1 MEESQ
6 KRLGRFQVFLIGGS
20 DRMGKSMEGAD
31 FGREERN
38 KSSALDLWLARCLSD
53 IHMEMSIGSWVSK
66 ARVKGRDLGRR

>member
-1 MEESQ
+1 
-6 KRLGRFQVFLIGGS
+6 
-20 DRMGKSMEGAD
+20 MGKRMEGAD